1 MPSDSAIR
9 CVFRRSERFFE
20 THFKIAHVNAP
31 LTTYSGKV
39 PGVVADRA
47 ENSGFR
53 VPVENVALGEVVAA
67 D

>member
-1 MPSDSAIR
+1 MSSDLAVR
-9 CVFRRSERFFE
+9 CVFRCYERFLE
-20 THFKIAHVNAP
+20 THFKIARVNVS

-53 VPVENVALGEVVAA
+53 IPGENVALGEVVAA